1 MPSRRK
7 LDRDRIN
14 DPLTSM
20 FYIEHRWRRGAT
32 FDLDG
37 DATTAYLTDPSK
49 ITERGLAR
57 HFAVRRFC
65 PLPYRRSIA
74 FLTDSAVLLLSRS
87 SISRKFLQYSQ
98 FGSEQYGD
106 PDLIG

>member
-37 DATTAYLTDPSK
+37 DATNRPFKRSIEVFGARFGETF
-49 ITERGLAR
+49 RGSPLLPVALPALR
-57 HFAVRRFC
+57 CFLSGLRTFDLRLRFPQLFAVFALRV
-65 PLPYRRSIA
+65 
-74 FLTDSAVLLLSRS
+74 SAIR
-87 SISRKFLQYSQ
+87 
-98 FGSEQYGD
+98 
-106 PDLIG
+106 